1 MSYTKERKEAVL
13 KKMLPPHTKSVPEIS
28 KEEGIP
34 EPTLYL
40 WRRAARAQGR
50 LLPHGDMTPAGWTSA
65 DKFAAV
71 VETAAMNEAQKAAY
85 CRQRGLFPEQ
95 IAVWRAACENAN
107 DWDEAQ
113 SKKLKETMKES
124 KKRTQELERE
134 LHRKE
139 KALAETAALLVLKK
153 KANAY
158 WGEDVAE

>member
-1 MSYTKERKEAVL
+1 MPYSKARKEAVL
-13 KKMLPPHTKSVPEIS
+13 KKMLPPHNKSVPEIS

-40 WRRAARAQGR
+40 WRKTARAQGR
-50 LLPHGDMTPAGWTSA
+50 LLPNGATTPEGWTSA

-71 VETAAMNEAQKAAY
+71 VETTAMNEEEKATY
-85 CRQRGLFPEQ
+85 CRQRGLYPEQ
-95 IAVWRAACENAN
+95 IAAWRAACENAN

-113 SKKLKETMKES
+113 SKKLKESMKES

-139 KALAETAALLVLKK
+139 KALAEAAALLVLKK
-153 KANAY
+153 KADAY
-158 WGEDVAE
+158 WGEDVDA